1 MGGANKYGTKW
12 LEKPVLAGQY
22 LYPVQAN
29 IKDLQRLSQRLL
41 KLWLVVGSAL
51 IFIGLSM
58 QSASQ

>member
-1 MGGANKYGTKW
+1 

-22 LYPVQAN
+22 LYPDQAN

-51 IFIGLSM
+51 MFIGLSM